1 MIHSIFQNKLIDDD
15 RSPLFTF
22 IVAEKKLGFYM
33 LEPLFWIQV
42 LVVVGISATLSC
54 AMWAVTYYAIVLPRR
69 GRSSSSVSAY
79 LVGFGIVCPFLAM
92 YPSFWVLDFFDV
104 QNKFVR
110 FSFAAIYPTVALF
123 QTFEGA

>member
-1 MIHSIFQNKLIDDD
+1 MIQSVFLNKLVDDD

-42 LVVVGISATLSC
+42 LVVVGISGTLSC
-54 AMWAVTYYAIVLPRR
+54 SMWVVTYYAIVLPRR
-69 GRSSSSVSAY
+69 GRISSSVSAY
-79 LVGFGIVCPFLAM
+79 LVGLGIVCPFLAM
-92 YPSFWVLDFFDV
+92 YPFWVLDFFDV

-110 FSFAAIYPTVALF
+110 FSFAAIYPIVGLF
-123 QTFEGA
+123 RTFEGA